1 MGIGGF
7 LNSDLKISIYGLE
20 RVQKYKYFGSWQGNY
35 LSLVENLRGVSF
47 LGALPHRESD
57 GLTEGRHAPSADR
70 RRIDRTAKGKTKDQ
84 NFSGSMDSGSH
95 LVKWQRLFALSI
107 GVEK

>member
-57 GLTEGRHAPSADR
+57 GLTEGRHAPLADR
-70 RRIDRTAKGKTKDQ
+70 RRTDRTAKGKTKDQ
-84 NFSGSMDSGSH
+84 TFPARWIAAAI
-95 LVKWQRLFALSI
+95 L
-107 GVEK
+107 